1 MAFVFNIQ
9 NGEHYYTYP
18 SEYNG
23 EIELYKTPL
32 FATRNAVFEIMRAIH
47 NHQGYD
53 ISLTP
58 KLIEAETVWDYK
70 IKSPVMKEILYIKE
84 SEKNLAPKPKFPD
97 DFPESQYVTEYEISV
112 GDLYT
117 LRTTDGILH
126 YLADALTI
134 YKKHEWINKN
144 ANKFKK
150 IIKNKEEK
158 LLEIGKSVQES
169 QR

>member
-1 MAFVFNIQ
+1 MALVFDIQ
-9 NGEHYYTYP
+9 SGKHYYTYP
-18 SEYNG
+18 AEYNW

-47 NHQGYD
+47 NNQGYD

-58 KLIEAETVWDYK
+58 KLIEAETVWNYK

-97 DFPESQYVTEYEISV
+97 DLPEPQYVTEYEISV
-112 GDLYT
+112 GNLYT
-117 LRTTDGILH
+117 LRAIDGILH
-126 YLADALTI
+126 YLAYALTI
-134 YKKHEWINKN
+134 YKKLEWINKN
-144 ANKFKK
+144 ADKFTQ
-150 IIKNKEEK
+150 IIKNQEEK
-158 LLEIGKSVQES
+158 LLKIGKSVQES